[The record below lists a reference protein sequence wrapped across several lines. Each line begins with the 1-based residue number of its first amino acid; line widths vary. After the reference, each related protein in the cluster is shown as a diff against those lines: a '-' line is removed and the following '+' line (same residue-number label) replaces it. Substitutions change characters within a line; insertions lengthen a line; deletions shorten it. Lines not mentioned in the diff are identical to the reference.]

1 MSFVDLN
8 HTDIY
13 TGSPSLPQ
21 NIQGSVMSNLLWD
34 RIHLR
39 FSPESEPGRFVPSTV
54 HLVQTIGMIIL
65 QTQELGQ
72 RLCPPRGTQPKM
84 CCSPDSPER
93 RQFILQGKTSRF
105 TNQLTG
111 ILQEP
116 YSTDTTFP
124 IPGKHACPCLGFPI
138 SYTDFLPTVFSCQ
151 IHCITLCPPSQG
163 FKSLCPISL

>member
-8 HTDIY
+8 YTDIY

-34 RIHLR
+34 RIHFRL
-39 FSPESEPGRFVPSTV
+39 SPESESGRFVPSTV

-65 QTQELGQ
+65 QTHELGH

-93 RQFILQGKTSRF
+93 RQFILQGKASRF

-111 ILQEP
+111 ILQYRHHLSNFRETRMP
-116 YSTDTTFP
+116 LFR
-124 IPGKHACPCLGFPI
+124 I
-138 SYTDFLPTVFSCQ
+138 SYFLHKFPT
-151 IHCITLCPPSQG
+151 HCILLPNSLHYPSPTFTG
-163 FKSLCPISL
+163 L